1 MSYEK
6 LDVYKCAIQNLVNL
20 NEIASAMPKGQ
31 AQLADQL
38 KRAATSIP
46 LNVAEGSGKRTRI
59 DFDRYFYNARG
70 SAMECAAV
78 LDVCVAINLIS
89 KELQLKNKELLQRI
103 VAMLTKMSRP

>member
-20 NEIASAMPKGQ
+20 NEIVSAMPKGQ

-46 LNVAEGSGKRTRI
+46 LNIAEGSGKRTRI
-59 DFDRYFYNARG
+59 DCERYFYNARG

-89 KELQLKNKELLQRI
+89 KELQLKNKDGRKI
-103 VAMLTKMSRP
+103 RA